1 LLPIIAPATAPAAP
15 PSTAPFWVL
24 GPVPTHPVRTV
35 QRARTRVEAVF
46 LVSMDYILIE
56 TF

>member
-1 LLPIIAPATAPAAP
+1 
-15 PSTAPFWVL
+15 
-24 GPVPTHPVRTV
+24 VRTV